1 MNMRPELVL
10 RHCAPES
17 CAPRASVPTPLSSP
31 MAIGFT
37 AKELAWRRATA
48 SRRLI
53 PRLMWQLR
61 YERNCHDR
69 QCKDMRLRHNNAVD
83 SAFQENVARRAAEAA
98 LADLRDRLRLLLDG
112 EPGPKAE
119 G

>member
-1 MNMRPELVL
+1 MHMRSELVL

-37 AKELAWRRATA
+37 AKELARRRAAA
-48 SRRLI
+48 SRRLL
-53 PRLMWQLR
+53 PRLLR
-61 YERNCHDR
+61 ELAYTRTWCD
-69 QCKDMRLRHNNAVD
+69 NAVN
-83 SAFQENVARRAAEAA
+83 SALSEWVQRRAAERA

-112 EPGPKAE
+112 EPDVEP
-119 G
+119 